1 MPYSMSKQSRWGYVI
16 AAIAFVLMLWIISA
30 FMTGR
35 LPFKFFDSQ
44 RWKQVERSDDYSRL
58 RMIESLTLSGRLNR
72 ITRAE
77 VVSLLGPSDD
87 TNYFN
92 EWDFVYWLGPER
104 SFISLDSEWLVI
116 KIGSTGR
123 VVDYRIVSD

>member
-1 MPYSMSKQSRWGYVI
+1 MSKQSRWGYVI

-58 RMIESLTLSGRLNR
+58 RMIESLTLSGRLSR